1 MFRHRNQF
9 HISHAYPKIV
19 AVRWNR
25 YVSFSLNALNHSM
38 FDFVAVRLGMEPISK
53 VPDTRALDEVSSLN
67 LWLVSI
73 KALCLHIAYSCE
85 KS

>member
-1 MFRHRNQF
+1 
-9 HISHAYPKIV
+9 
-19 AVRWNR
+19 
-25 YVSFSLNALNHSM
+25 M

-67 LWLVSI
+67 LWLISI
-73 KALCLHIAYSCE
+73 KALCPHIAYSCE